1 MSQDLPSHER
11 WAILEWSTGRPREW
25 FIARPESEWLSVAEA
40 PLAGR
45 LFAARAAGQPL
56 AYLLGEREFYGRRF
70 WIRPGVLIPRADSE
84 LLVDAALETAR
95 NGLRVLDLGCGSGCL
110 GISIALELRA
120 RGLACSL
127 TMVDTSP
134 EAVATSRDNA
144 QWLGVDAEVMLGDWW
159 GPIATNGDGAQPVAR
174 RTHAPS
180 AQNGHDASAW
190 TGAKGSDVADHKLFD
205 LVVSNPPY
213 VRPDDP
219 HLQVGDLRF
228 EPAQALVGHA
238 PTADGLADYRRILL
252 GVPAHLAPGG
262 MLLLEHG
269 HDQQSDVL
277 ALVGQA
283 GLVNAQG
290 LDDLSNRPR
299 AVRAFAPPL
308 GHYD

>member
-70 WIRPGVLIPRADSE
+70 WVRPGVLIPRADSE

-120 RGLACSL
+120 RGLAYSL
-127 TMVDTSP
+127 TMVDASP
-134 EAVATSRDNA
+134 VAVATSRNNA
-144 QWLGVDAEVMLGDWW
+144 RWLGVDAQVLLGDWW
-159 GPIATNGDGAQPVAR
+159 EEITGD
-174 RTHAPS
+174 S
-180 AQNGHDASAW
+180 DAA
-190 TGAKGSDVADHKLFD
+190 GQRVFD

-219 HLQVGDLRF
+219 HLEIGDLRF
-228 EPAQALVGHA
+228 EPSEALVGHA
-238 PTADGLADYRRILL
+238 PTADGLSDYRRILK

-277 ALVGQA
+277 ALVRLA
-283 GLVNAQG
+283 GLSNAKG

-299 AVRAFAPPL
+299 AVQAFAPLP

>member
-40 PLAGR
+40 PLVKR

-70 WIRPGVLIPRADSE
+70 WVRPEVLIPRADTE
-84 LLVDAALETAR
+84 LLVDAALETVR
-95 NGLRVLDLGCGSGCL
+95 NGLRILDLGCGSGCL

-144 QWLGVDAEVMLGDWW
+144 QWLGVDAEVLLGDWW
-159 GPIATNGDGAQPVAR
+159 EAIATNDGE
-174 RTHAPS
+174 S
-180 AQNGHDASAW
+180 AQHP
-190 TGAKGSDVADHKLFD
+190 LFD

-238 PTADGLADYRRILL
+238 PTADGLADYRRILF

-269 HDQQSDVL
+269 HDQQPDVL
-277 ALVGQA
+277 ALVRQA
-283 GLVNAQG
+283 GLVDAQG

>member
-70 WIRPGVLIPRADSE
+70 WVRPGVLIPRADSE

-95 NGLRVLDLGCGSGCL
+95 NGLRILDLGCGSGCL

-127 TMVDTSP
+127 TMVDASP
-134 EAVATSRDNA
+134 VAVATSRNNA
-144 QWLGVDAEVMLGDWW
+144 RWLGVDAQVLLGDWW
-159 GPIATNGDGAQPVAR
+159 EEITAD
-174 RTHAPS
+174 
-180 AQNGHDASAW
+180 
-190 TGAKGSDVADHKLFD
+190 SDVAGQRVFD

-219 HLQVGDLRF
+219 HLKIGDLRF
-228 EPAQALVGHA
+228 EPSEALVGHA
-238 PTADGLADYRRILL
+238 PTADGLADYRRILK

-277 ALVGQA
+277 ALVRQA
-283 GLVNAQG
+283 GLADAQG

-299 AVRAFAPPL
+299 AVRAFAPLP